1 MEIFKALIGVM
12 REISP
17 IVANRKHPQGWQY
30 RSVDDIYDNLQPLLA
45 KHGVITVP
53 IVQSV
58 ERSVITTPKGG
69 QLFHV
74 LVKVEYRFYAED
86 GSHVSCVVAGEGVD
100 TLDNALAKA
109 TTDAHGKA
117 LVQMFVIP
125 KTKNGEEL
133 VKPQPS
139 LNKNRERLIE
149 VIKELNVSNSFC
161 KETIES
167 LYSGKTAAELADYQ
181 VNSVVREMLI
191 QWAVSQ
197 GYKNGDINQVSR
209 SFSKWLE
216 QEHFSIGREKD
227 SLIAAAWGA
236 FVNAW
241 LVTRAE
247 ETTAA

>member
-17 IVANRKHPQGWQY
+17 IVASRKHPQGWQY

-58 ERSVITTPKGG
+58 KRSVVTTPKGG

-86 GSHVSCVVAGEGVD
+86 GSHVSCIVAGEGVD
-100 TLDNALAKA
+100 SLDNALAKA
-109 TTDAHGKA
+109 ITDAHGKA

-125 KTKNGEEL
+125 KNGEE
-133 VKPQPS
+133 KPQISTPS
-139 LNKNRERLIE
+139 NKNRERLIE
-149 VIKELNVSNSFC
+149 VINELNMPNSFC
-161 KETIES
+161 KEVIDL
-167 LYSGKTAAELADYQ
+167 LYPGKKATELADYQ
-181 VNSVVREMLI
+181 VNSVVQEMLI
-191 QWAVSQ
+191 RWAVKQ
-197 GYKNGDINQVSR
+197 GYKNANMDHVSQ
-209 SFSKWLE
+209 SFGEWLE

-227 SLIAAAWGA
+227 ALIAAAWGA

-241 LVTRAE
+241 LAARADR
-247 ETTAA
+247 

>member
-1 MEIFKALIGVM
+1 MIFKALIGVM

-17 IVANRKHPQGWQY
+17 IVANRRHPQGWHY
-30 RSVDDIYDNLQPLLA
+30 RSIDDIYDSLQPLLA
-45 KHGVITVP
+45 KHGIITVP

-58 ERSVITTPKGG
+58 KRSVITSQKGG

-100 TLDNALAKA
+100 SLDNALAKA

-125 KTKNGEEL
+125 KKGEEL
-133 VKPQPS
+133 VKPQLPS
-139 LNKNRERLIE
+139 NRNRERLIE
-149 VIKELNVSNSFC
+149 VIKELNVPNSFC

-167 LYSGKTAAELADYQ
+167 LYPGKTAAELADSQ
-181 VNSVVREMLI
+181 VNSVVKEMLV

-197 GYKNGDINQVSR
+197 GYKNAQINQVSR
-209 SFSKWLE
+209 SFGEWLE

-227 SLIAAAWGA
+227 CLIAAAWGA

-241 LVTRAE
+241 LAARAE
-247 ETTAA
+247 EITEKTP